1 MANRPRKRPRP
12 DSPTALPDSLHPT
25 HPVLARF
32 YARVVPLR
40 VYLLAQLPPSSR
52 ARRRR
57 LAAHAHHDD
66 ELTRLLD
73 DTLVGV
79 LTPRNPGAAAAAA
92 RQRDFAAFSQS
103 QSARDTTAVA
113 AASSVVELVD
123 FAVLALFRAHRGPYA
138 RPAHLLCHGFARAAP
153 AHPAAPA
160 AALPG
165 LVPLV
170 PNPHV
175 SRLKAHPWPA
185 LLDLLGAAAEDLLL
199 HLLLDCGLFTALDRA
214 RGTYCQ
220 LSGIPLVDLPLLDPA
235 NTTPPA
241 DRHSPHHIVFVRN
254 RMLYARPEL
263 NAQRRVKL
271 GLQHIHVL
279 NRYRDCTNPRHT
291 LHVMKYIFPRQ
302 FGLHNVFTSAVDPK
316 TTVQPFKDYT
326 LREDEI
332 AAQQNPNKLP
342 KRLRGL
348 PLRLVQKLQKRHQ
361 RCSYVELLK
370 YYCPIQGPPEP
381 DPDSAQP
388 MTSFATPMALVSA
401 FCRAALQ
408 KVVPNDL
415 FGTGEDGQRNRA
427 VVMRQVD
434 RFIHLRRFESLSLH
448 EVAQGLKIS
457 CIEWLAPPQQQT
469 TKKPCLSDARKRR
482 EIFLEL
488 LYYLFDSLLIPLV
501 RANFYV
507 TESSAHRN
515 RLFYFR
521 HDRWRALV
529 APSLAR
535 LTTSVF
541 EEVDRSTAARHA
553 LGCSALRMLPKRA
566 GARPIANLRRRPV
579 VVKARWPGGNKKTT
593 ELGPSINMLLA
604 PVFQTLNYE
613 KARRPALLGA
623 AAMGGVGDMHLRLKR
638 FREALLQRNAS
649 DGGAERPLYFVKLDV
664 QACFDTIPQKRL
676 LRLVEQL
683 VSEDEY
689 RLSKYAEV
697 GVPYHSFLGG
707 GATEPAAKPAR
718 KFVSRAAASM
728 DFQTAYD
735 FVRDSHGRGATR
747 SNTVFVDIGQHRR
760 LAAND
765 VLALLEQHVRH
776 HVVRI
781 GRKFFRQ
788 ARGIPQ
794 GSVVSGALC
803 NLFYAQH
810 ERERLAFVQRAE
822 DRAPGSALLLRLID
836 DYLLVTTAE
845 DVARRFLR
853 VMLAGDPDY
862 GISVAPGKTLV
873 NFAATTTTTDPAA
886 PILRVVAGRQFPFCA
901 HLIDTRTLA
910 VSKDR
915 RAPDPDADA
924 DNHDLHLRD
933 TLTVDTAPRR
943 RSLRRPGAAF
953 ASKSLAG
960 FKLQLHAMFVDPAHN
975 APRVVLAAIHAAFV
989 DTAMKMHAYFRVL
1002 QRRRRRRS
1010 SSSSSTAL
1018 FTRTVAALLA
1028 FAVPLVRR
1036 LQVRAANST
1045 SSRIVPGAHVRWLG
1059 VQAFRAVLARKP
1071 SGMHAVVRWLAA
1083 QTPPIP
1089 SAAAAGVLRA
1099 VVRDGQAAVR
1109 RTRF

>member
-448 EVAQGLKIS
+448 EVAQGLK
-457 CIEWLAPPQQQT
+457 
-469 TKKPCLSDARKRR
+469 
-482 EIFLEL
+482 
-488 LYYLFDSLLIPLV
+488 
-501 RANFYV
+501 
-507 TESSAHRN
+507 
-515 RLFYFR
+515 
-521 HDRWRALV
+521 
-529 APSLAR
+529 
-535 LTTSVF
+535 
-541 EEVDRSTAARHA
+541 
-553 LGCSALRMLPKRA
+553 
-566 GARPIANLRRRPV
+566 
-579 VVKARWPGGNKKTT
+579 
-593 ELGPSINMLLA
+593 
-604 PVFQTLNYE
+604 
-613 KARRPALLGA
+613 
-623 AAMGGVGDMHLRLKR
+623 
-638 FREALLQRNAS
+638 
-649 DGGAERPLYFVKLDV
+649 
-664 QACFDTIPQKRL
+664 
-676 LRLVEQL
+676 
-683 VSEDEY
+683 
-689 RLSKYAEV
+689 
-697 GVPYHSFLGG
+697 
-707 GATEPAAKPAR
+707 
-718 KFVSRAAASM
+718 
-728 DFQTAYD
+728 
-735 FVRDSHGRGATR
+735 
-747 SNTVFVDIGQHRR
+747 
-760 LAAND
+760 
-765 VLALLEQHVRH
+765 
-776 HVVRI
+776 
-781 GRKFFRQ
+781 
-788 ARGIPQ
+788 
-794 GSVVSGALC
+794 
-803 NLFYAQH
+803 
-810 ERERLAFVQRAE
+810 
-822 DRAPGSALLLRLID
+822 
-836 DYLLVTTAE
+836 
-845 DVARRFLR
+845 
-853 VMLAGDPDY
+853 
-862 GISVAPGKTLV
+862 
-873 NFAATTTTTDPAA
+873 
-886 PILRVVAGRQFPFCA
+886 
-901 HLIDTRTLA
+901 
-910 VSKDR
+910 
-915 RAPDPDADA
+915 
-924 DNHDLHLRD
+924 
-933 TLTVDTAPRR
+933 
-943 RSLRRPGAAF
+943 
-953 ASKSLAG
+953 
-960 FKLQLHAMFVDPAHN
+960 
-975 APRVVLAAIHAAFV
+975 
-989 DTAMKMHAYFRVL
+989 
-1002 QRRRRRRS
+1002 
-1010 SSSSSTAL
+1010 
-1018 FTRTVAALLA
+1018 
-1028 FAVPLVRR
+1028 
-1036 LQVRAANST
+1036 
-1045 SSRIVPGAHVRWLG
+1045 
-1059 VQAFRAVLARKP
+1059 
-1071 SGMHAVVRWLAA
+1071 
-1083 QTPPIP
+1083 
-1089 SAAAAGVLRA
+1089 
-1099 VVRDGQAAVR
+1099 
-1109 RTRF
+1109 